1 MITDKVLKS
10 GSVSIRIIE
19 LSDCNENYHR
29 WLNDE
34 ETNRYLET
42 RWKEQTNESI
52 LDFVKSVR
60 ESNHSY
66 LFAILYENKHVGNIK
81 VGPIHPIYQFGDVS
95 YFIGEK
101 NLWGKGIATKAIGL
115 ITEFCFETLKL
126 HKLQASFY
134 EQNIGSKK
142 ALLKCGYKEEG
153 IFRKKY
159 KTSDGVW
166 SDIHEYGIFA
176 TEYKRISENE

>member
-1 MITDKVLKS
+1 MITDKVLVNKD
-10 GSVSIRIIE
+10 VSIRIVE
-19 LSDCNENYHR
+19 LSDCNENYLR

-42 RWKEQTNESI
+42 RWSEQTMESI
-52 LDFVKSVR
+52 KDFVKTIR

-66 LFAILYENKHVGNIK
+66 LFAILYNDRHVGNIK
-81 VGPIHPIYQFGDVS
+81 IGPIHPIYKFADIS

-101 NLWGKGIATKAIGL
+101 TLWGKGIATKAINLVVKFG
-115 ITEFCFETLKL
+115 FEYLDL
-126 HKLQASFY
+126 HKIQASFY

-142 ALLKCGYKEEG
+142 ALVNNGFLREG

-159 KTSDGVW
+159 KTTEGIW
-166 SDIHEYGIFA
+166 SDIHEYGLLKS
-176 TEYKRISENE
+176 EYKKER